1 MDSKLMKWFLA
12 PIVFLLLSLVSCE
25 KKAPC
30 HEEDYNITAAEAV
43 EIVTPILDKYSEEH
57 RFWLISKDPIPAKT
71 TLKYG
76 PFGMY
81 DPSSE
86 NCGKFRS
93 PNYKAWLIMIG
104 PDSRINGYVAGTVN
118 LFVDVNTGEYEE
130 IRADGQISD
139 IEWDQSFFVTT
150 YNPD

>member
-1 MDSKLMKWFLA
+1 MDSKLMKWVLA

-25 KKAPC
+25 KKEPGN
-30 HEEDYNITAAEAV
+30 EENYNITAAEAV
-43 EIVTPILDKYSEEH
+43 EIVTPILDKYSEEQ
-57 RFWLISKDPIPAKT
+57 RFWLISKDPIPANT

-76 PFGMY
+76 QFGYY
-81 DPSSE
+81 DPHSE
-86 NCGKFRS
+86 YCGKFKS

-104 PDSRINGYVAGTVN
+104 PDARINGSVYGTVN

-139 IEWDQSFFVTT
+139 IEWDRSFFVTT

>member
-57 RFWLISKDPIPAKT
+57 RFWLISKDPIPANT

-76 PFGMY
+76 QFGYY
-81 DPSSE
+81 DPDSE
-86 NCGKFRS
+86 YCGKFKS

-104 PDSRINGYVAGTVN
+104 PDARINGSVYGTVN

-130 IRADGQISD
+130 ICADGQVSG
-139 IEWDQSFFVTT
+139 IEWDESFFVTT